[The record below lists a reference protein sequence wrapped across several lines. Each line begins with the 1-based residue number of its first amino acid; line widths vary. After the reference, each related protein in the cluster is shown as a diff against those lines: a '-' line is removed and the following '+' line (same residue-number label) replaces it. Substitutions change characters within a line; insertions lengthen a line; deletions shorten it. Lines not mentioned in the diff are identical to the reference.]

1 MTKLKKKKKPVP
13 KRKFKQK
20 YLQSKLFDFQQQL
33 KQKIGREHQWS
44 VRKVTGFACI
54 NLLDRCTSQTSVDCN
69 TV

>member
-1 MTKLKKKKKPVP
+1 MRKKKKPLR

-33 KQKIGREHQWS
+33 KQKIGREHQRS
-44 VRKVTGFACI
+44 VRKMTGFACI
-54 NLLDRCTSQTSVDCN
+54 NLLPRCTSQTSVDCN